1 MHTDNILYLMEYLAR
16 SFFRHCWDVT
26 RVVVSTKRWMI
37 LPLLILLKIYPL
49 RIISW
54 FTLLVQLL
62 ENTTEYIFFIHMK
75 IILLVTF
82 YCMIS
87 ENGILSC
94 GRPIL
99 KYVLPFD
106 PCKHIQA
113 LMLSFLSI
121 ENSWQLKYIKDNK
134 YFHLKWKNTFP
145 KNECLNFVMV

>member
-26 RVVVSTKRWMI
+26 RVVVSTKRLMI
-37 LPLLILLKIYPL
+37 LLLLILWKLYPI
-49 RIISW
+49 RTICWYTID
-54 FTLLVQLL
+54 
-62 ENTTEYIFFIHMK
+62 YIFLIHLK
-75 IILLVTF
+75 RIYLVTF

-106 PCKHIQA
+106 PCKHIQVFSQIKTF
-113 LMLSFLSI
+113 SFNWLWFWIVVTKKFNVTS
-121 ENSWQLKYIKDNK
+121 
-134 YFHLKWKNTFP
+134 HLRR
-145 KNECLNFVMV
+145 